1 MDSYKRMVDLR
12 DVRTNDSNP
21 RQDMGDL
28 AALAASIEA
37 TGGQPVQPIIVV
49 ADGDVYRIVD
59 GERRFRAMELLG
71 KASCDA
77 MVFRDYGEASQ
88 MVAMLAT
95 DDKRPLTEAERV
107 RGFQQMLRLD
117 VPEDVG
123 SKVMGC
129 DVAGY
134 RRARRAAKSAPE
146 QASFADMLVAGDE
159 DFTDEERQRIL
170 GHSAYTTAEQVAGQ
184 IRKERK
190 EAAKLASIRAELT
203 CVDEWVDEVEP
214 WDHKRGELRLVPC
227 GIAKSP
233 KEARELNSRLEGQGE
248 LVAYRSREKR
258 NAWAVFQ
265 RGEEGALDPREVER
279 RKRDEKVERAK
290 AAWAAAMED
299 LFAFLMLHLTD
310 GSLANANELIFAG
323 RRSQRK
329 GWGAMSKAI
338 ENGLIATAVVDGI
351 VMTSAPSAWEV
362 AWWACCLAVEGP
374 HVHAWDGKPDE
385 RARAK
390 LREAYED
397 LVADGWEPDGP
408 TRALYVECGGEA

>member
-1 MDSYKRMVDLR
+1 MDSFKRMVDLK
-12 DVRTNDSNP
+12 DVRPNDSNP

-28 AALAASIEA
+28 KALAASIEA
-37 TGGQPVQPIIVV
+37 TGGQPIQPIIVV
-49 ADGDVYRIVD
+49 VDGDVYRIVD

-71 KASCDA
+71 KTSCDA

-95 DDKRPLTEAERV
+95 DDKRPLTEAERA

-146 QASFADMLVAGDE
+146 QASFSDMLVAGDE

-170 GHSAYTTAEQVAGQ
+170 SHSRWETAEQVAAKV
-184 IRKERK
+184 RKERK
-190 EAAKLASIRAELT
+190 VAEKLAAIRAELPS
-203 CVDEWVDEVEP
+203 VGEWFDEQEP
-214 WDHKRGELRLVPC
+214 VDHKRGETLLVPC

-233 KEARELNSRLEGQGE
+233 KEARELNSRLDGQGE
-248 LVAYRSREKR
+248 LVAYRSREKP

-265 RGEEGALDPREVER
+265 RGEEGAIDPREAAR
-279 RKRDEKVERAK
+279 RKREEKVERAK

-299 LFAFLMLHLTD
+299 LFAFLMLHLSD
-310 GSLANANELIFAG
+310 GSLTNANELIFAG
-323 RRSQRK
+323 RRAQRK
-329 GWGAMSKAI
+329 GWAAMSKAI
-338 ENGLIATAVVDGI
+338 ENGLIATAVVDGV
-351 VMTSAPSAWEV
+351 VMPSTPSAWEV
-362 AWWACCLAVEGP
+362 AWWACCLANEGP
-374 HVHAWDGKPDE
+374 HVHTWDGKPDG
-385 RARAK
+385 RACAK
-390 LREAYED
+390 LREAYEA
-397 LVADGWEPDGP
+397 LVSDGWEPDEP
-408 TRALYVECGGEA
+408 TSALYAECGGEA

>member
-1 MDSYKRMVDLR
+1 MDSFKRMVDLK
-12 DVRTNDSNP
+12 DVRPNDSNP

-28 AALAASIEA
+28 KALAASIEA
-37 TGGQPVQPIIVV
+37 TGGQPIQPIIVV
-49 ADGDVYRIVD
+49 VDGDVYRIVD

-71 KASCDA
+71 KTSCDA

-95 DDKRPLTEAERV
+95 DDKRPLTEAERA

-134 RRARRAAKSAPE
+134 RKARRAAKSAPE
-146 QASFADMLVAGDE
+146 QASFSDMLVAGDE

-170 GHSAYTTAEQVAGQ
+170 SHSRWETAEQVAAKV
-184 IRKERK
+184 RKERK
-190 EAAKLASIRAELT
+190 VAEKLAAIRAELPS
-203 CVDEWVDEVEP
+203 VGEWFDREEP
-214 WDHKRGELRLVPC
+214 WNARREGLVPC

-233 KEARELNSRLEGQGE
+233 KEARDLEAELAGQGD

-265 RGEEGALDPREVER
+265 RSEEGALDPREVER
-279 RKRDEKVERAK
+279 REIRERVDRAE

-299 LFAFLMLHLTD
+299 LFAFLVLHLWD
-310 GSLANANELIFAG
+310 GSLHGF
-323 RRSQRK
+323 
-329 GWGAMSKAI
+329 GAMTADKRAVGRHVDKALDA
-338 ENGLIATAVVDGI
+338 GLIATPILDRARGSFPSPWGLLGRACLVADFGSRL
-351 VMTSAPSAWEV
+351 TS
-362 AWWACCLAVEGP
+362 
-374 HVHAWDGKPDE
+374 WDGKPNE
-385 RARAK
+385 RAEAAF
-390 LREAYED
+390 REAYEA
-397 LVADGWEPDGP
+397 LMSDGWEPDGP